1 MTYYVY
7 NDNRFGLDPYREV
20 GENMLRRKVII
31 SYTIVLFLPIL
42 ICSLYY
48 AHSFNSLK
56 AEETYNHQLM
66 LENISTH
73 TDTLFHESSQMFSYL
88 SLNNYVTALSYD
100 KNTFDSTK
108 VLDRM
113 HLQKTL
119 HAFKIS
125 NSLYDNIGIYFKAD
139 DYYVGSSTCYQGA
152 LYSSDTRSFLNGSD
166 FEGILTRLS
175 NAPSTLYTTEDKDFI
190 TIARVLLYDS
200 NNDPLSVC
208 CLQIKKN
215 ALKAFLDVPT
225 LNAQNC
231 SLYLALSE
239 DIFLSFDNTD
249 TDVESILKEDAPK
262 SGYSHR
268 EEGSL
273 IMDISPLNFNDLY
286 LIMASPKID
295 YYRSLQNLLIHMLAS
310 ILLCVTTGSVAIWYY
325 SNKSYN
331 PVSKILR
338 FIGALPQDENEKIH
352 DEYALIIKYLSD
364 SKNEIIS
371 HRKQLRESYLQKLLS
386 GTISCDQIP
395 EADRP
400 FDFSEAS
407 VCVVSLLPKKEFSF
421 NTLDNSSALL
431 VFSIENIL
439 KDLLGQRFKD
449 HYCLLHNDTIV
460 ILIRTDSAEGDNLPS
475 VEKIIDTLKSKVY
488 EFFGFEIIAG
498 ISNILPMDRASS
510 GYMQSKVVIDY
521 QNLFEKQS
529 ILSYDDLPNTG
540 TIASLSLNNDEY
552 FINMV
557 VGGDESQIND
567 YFDTLEKEIKNT
579 PLTITDAQSC
589 YAFFYRLLANL
600 NVYCQTHF
608 SLKMQMLNEIDSVPV
623 PKSMMQML
631 SQVRDI
637 SLSVCSELKNHS
649 LPSLSESVTEEVCRF
664 IDKNYAD
671 CNMNLNY
678 IADSLNISPSY
689 LSRKFK
695 EMYRISII
703 DYLYEVR
710 IEKSIEL
717 LATTDLKVS
726 AIAKMCGFQDS
737 NAFIRIFKKQKGITP
752 GKYKTEALSASALV
766 NQ

>member
-249 TDVESILKEDAPK
+249 TDVESILKEDALK
-262 SGYSHR
+262 SGYAHR

-286 LIMASPKID
+286 LIMASPKTD

-364 SKNEIIS
+364 SKNEITS

-421 NTLDNSSALL
+421 NTPDNSSALL

-439 KDLLGQRFKD
+439 KDLLWQRFKD

-717 LATTDLKVS
+717 LATTNLKVS